1 MERIVPREGRG
12 GRADLEARIWMAEH
26 VRTGRRD
33 RPQIPLLLVSPF
45 QDDHAA
51 LLSILR
57 KPDFC
62 LFRSRGL
69 QQALAV
75 LRRASV
81 PVVVAECNL
90 QGCCWKDVWTA
101 LQGVPHP
108 PLPRLIVAA
117 SRADE
122 CLWNEVVHLGAYDV
136 LAKPFESEEVVS
148 VVTSAWEHWRW
159 ETEAASAHAGKQPM
173 VRRFPSQGRG

>member
-12 GRADLEARIWMAEH
+12 GRADHEARIWMAQH
-26 VRTGRRD
+26 ARIGRRD

-51 LLSILR
+51 LLSILK

-62 LFRSRGL
+62 LYRTRSL

-75 LRRASV
+75 LGRVSV
-81 PVVVAECNL
+81 PVVAAECNL
-90 QGCCWKDVWTA
+90 RGCCWKDVWTA
-101 LQGVPHP
+101 LQGV
-108 PLPRLIVAA
+108 AA

-122 CLWNEVVHLGAYDV
+122 RLWNEVIHLGGYDV

-148 VVTSAWEHWRW
+148 VVTGAGDHWRR
-159 ETEAASAHAGKQPM
+159 ETEAAGAHA
-173 VRRFPSQGRG
+173 